1 MPTEEMVT
9 KREMWAYRNL
19 AYTRDA
25 TLRTI
30 RKIIDSPDDPEAKM
44 IRVIDLLNGTGYT
57 GDHTYGDGV
66 PA

>member
-30 RKIIDSPDDPEAKM
+30 RKIIDSPDDNDAKM
-44 IRVIDLLNGTGYT
+44 IRVVDLLNGTGYT
-57 GDHTYGDGV
+57 GDYHGEVGAPV
-66 PA
+66 

>member
-30 RKIIDSPDDPEAKM
+30 RRIIDSPDDNDAKM
-44 IRVIDLLNGTGYT
+44 IRIVDLLNGTGYS
-57 GDHTYGDGV
+57 GDHGEGALV
-66 PA
+66 